1 VGLPGRFAGEEGEV
15 FLAVIPGVTAAN
27 AVASLL
33 GSPLAHDTCLI
44 SLSDLLTPWPLIERR
59 LHAAGQGDFVVV
71 LYNPQS
77 KRRDWQLRKSAEILL
92 EYRPKETPAA
102 LVKSAYRKRQEV
114 ALTTKGMTL
123 EEIVLALAEEAR
135 KGRGVVRLH
144 SGDPGLYGTLLE
156 EKEALEALGVGVEV
170 VPGVTAAFALA
181 ARAGLSLT
189 APEVAQA
196 VAFTRLGVRTP
207 VPEGQDPKSL
217 ARKGLTLAVYLSGMH
232 PRRLSRELLEAGLPG
247 DTPVLYGHKVAQPG
261 EEVGLTDLKGLAHL
275 PARDTTVYLV
285 GEALRAKGVRSLLY
299 DPSFKHRYRR

>member
-1 VGLPGRFAGEEGEV
+1 MGELFLVGMGPGDLPGLTQRAREALEGAEVVIGYSTYVKLLEEMGLLAGKEVVRKGMTEELDRAEEALERALSGQRVALVSGGDPGIYGMAAPVLELMEERGLTRVDGGVGLPGRFAGEEGEV

-114 ALTTKGMTL
+114 ALTTLEGLREAEAGMLTTVVIGNRQSRFYEGTFL
-123 EEIVLALAEEAR
+123 TPRGYAL
-135 KGRGVVRLH
+135 KYDL
-144 SGDPGLYGTLLE
+144 DT
-156 EKEALEALGVGVEV
+156 KEAL
-170 VPGVTAAFALA
+170 PGETP
-181 ARAGLSLT
+181 GLSL
-189 APEVAQA
+189 VS
-196 VAFTRLGVRTP
+196 
-207 VPEGQDPKSL
+207 PEGAS
-217 ARKGLTLAVYLSGMH
+217 SG
-232 PRRLSRELLEAGLPG
+232 RRDA
-247 DTPVLYGHKVAQPG
+247 
-261 EEVGLTDLKGLAHL
+261 
-275 PARDTTVYLV
+275 
-285 GEALRAKGVRSLLY
+285 
-299 DPSFKHRYRR
+299 

>member
-114 ALTTKGMTL
+114 ALTTLEGLREAEAGMLTTVVIGNRQSRFYEGTFL
-123 EEIVLALAEEAR
+123 TPRGYAL
-135 KGRGVVRLH
+135 KYDL
-144 SGDPGLYGTLLE
+144 DT
-156 EKEALEALGVGVEV
+156 KEAL
-170 VPGVTAAFALA
+170 PGETP
-181 ARAGLSLT
+181 GLSL
-189 APEVAQA
+189 
-196 VAFTRLGVRTP
+196 
-207 VPEGQDPKSL
+207 
-217 ARKGLTLAVYLSGMH
+217 
-232 PRRLSRELLEAGLPG
+232 RR
-247 DTPVLYGHKVAQPG
+247 
-261 EEVGLTDLKGLAHL
+261 
-275 PARDTTVYLV
+275 RD
-285 GEALRAKGVRSLLY
+285 A
-299 DPSFKHRYRR
+299 

>member
-1 VGLPGRFAGEEGEV
+1 MGELFLVGMGPGDLPGLTQRAREALEGAAVVIGYSTYVKLLEEMGLLAGKEVVRKGMTEELDRAEEALERALSGQRVALVSGGDPGIYGMAAPVLELMEERGLKRVDGGVGLPGRFAGEEGEV

-114 ALTTKGMTL
+114 ALTTLEGLREAEAGMLTTVVIGNRQSRFYEGTFL
-123 EEIVLALAEEAR
+123 TPRGYAL
-135 KGRGVVRLH
+135 KYDL
-144 SGDPGLYGTLLE
+144 DT
-156 EKEALEALGVGVEV
+156 KEAL
-170 VPGVTAAFALA
+170 PGETP
-181 ARAGLSLT
+181 GLSL
-189 APEVAQA
+189 
-196 VAFTRLGVRTP
+196 
-207 VPEGQDPKSL
+207 
-217 ARKGLTLAVYLSGMH
+217 
-232 PRRLSRELLEAGLPG
+232 RR
-247 DTPVLYGHKVAQPG
+247 
-261 EEVGLTDLKGLAHL
+261 
-275 PARDTTVYLV
+275 RD
-285 GEALRAKGVRSLLY
+285 A
-299 DPSFKHRYRR
+299 

>member
-1 VGLPGRFAGEEGEV
+1 MGELGLVGMGPGDLPGLTQRAREALEGAEVVIGYSTYVKLLEEMGLLAGKEVVRKGMTEELDRAEEALERALSGQRVALVSGGDPGIYGMAAPVLELMEERGLKRVDGGVGLPGRFAGEEGEV

-114 ALTTKGMTL
+114 ALTTLEGLREAEAGMLTTVVIGNRQSRFYEGTFL
-123 EEIVLALAEEAR
+123 TPRGYAL
-135 KGRGVVRLH
+135 KYDL
-144 SGDPGLYGTLLE
+144 DT
-156 EKEALEALGVGVEV
+156 KEAL
-170 VPGVTAAFALA
+170 PGETP
-181 ARAGLSLT
+181 GLSL
-189 APEVAQA
+189 VS
-196 VAFTRLGVRTP
+196 
-207 VPEGQDPKSL
+207 PEGAS
-217 ARKGLTLAVYLSGMH
+217 SG
-232 PRRLSRELLEAGLPG
+232 RRDA
-247 DTPVLYGHKVAQPG
+247 
-261 EEVGLTDLKGLAHL
+261 
-275 PARDTTVYLV
+275 
-285 GEALRAKGVRSLLY
+285 
-299 DPSFKHRYRR
+299 

>member
-1 VGLPGRFAGEEGEV
+1 MGPGDLPGLTQRAREALEGAEVVIGYSTYVKLLEEMGLLAGKEVVRKGMTEELDRAEEALERALSGQRVALVSGGDPGIYGMAAPVLELMEERGLKRVDGGVGLPGRFAGEEGEV

-114 ALTTKGMTL
+114 ALTTLEGLREAEAGMLTTVVIGNRQSRFYEGTFL
-123 EEIVLALAEEAR
+123 TPRGYAL
-135 KGRGVVRLH
+135 KYDL
-144 SGDPGLYGTLLE
+144 DT
-156 EKEALEALGVGVEV
+156 KEAL
-170 VPGVTAAFALA
+170 PGETP
-181 ARAGLSLT
+181 GLSL
-189 APEVAQA
+189 
-196 VAFTRLGVRTP
+196 VR
-207 VPEGQDPKSL
+207 PEGAS
-217 ARKGLTLAVYLSGMH
+217 SG
-232 PRRLSRELLEAGLPG
+232 RRDA
-247 DTPVLYGHKVAQPG
+247 
-261 EEVGLTDLKGLAHL
+261 
-275 PARDTTVYLV
+275 
-285 GEALRAKGVRSLLY
+285 
-299 DPSFKHRYRR
+299 

>member
-1 VGLPGRFAGEEGEV
+1 MGELFLVGMGPGDLPGLTQRAREALEGAEVVIGYSTYVKLLEEMGLLAGKEVVRKGMTEELDRAEEALERALSGQRVALVSGGDPGIYGMAAPVLELMEERGLKRVDGGVGLPGRFAGEEGEV

-114 ALTTKGMTL
+114 ALTTLEGLREAEAGMLTTVVIGNRQSRFY
-123 EEIVLALAEEAR
+123 EGTVLTPRGYAL
-135 KGRGVVRLH
+135 KYDL
-144 SGDPGLYGTLLE
+144 DT
-156 EKEALEALGVGVEV
+156 KEAL
-170 VPGVTAAFALA
+170 PGETP
-181 ARAGLSLT
+181 GLSL
-189 APEVAQA
+189 VS
-196 VAFTRLGVRTP
+196 
-207 VPEGQDPKSL
+207 PEGAS
-217 ARKGLTLAVYLSGMH
+217 SG
-232 PRRLSRELLEAGLPG
+232 RRDA
-247 DTPVLYGHKVAQPG
+247 
-261 EEVGLTDLKGLAHL
+261 
-275 PARDTTVYLV
+275 
-285 GEALRAKGVRSLLY
+285 
-299 DPSFKHRYRR
+299 

>member
-1 VGLPGRFAGEEGEV
+1 MGELFLVGMGPGDLPGLTQRAREALEGAEVVIGYSTYVKLLEEMGLLAGKEVVRKGMTEELDRAEEALERALSGQGVALVSGGDPGIYGMAAPVLELMEERGLKRVDGGVGLPGRFAGEEGEV

-114 ALTTKGMTL
+114 ALTTLEGLREAEAGMLTTVVIGNRQSRFYEGTFL
-123 EEIVLALAEEAR
+123 TPRGYAL
-135 KGRGVVRLH
+135 KYDL
-144 SGDPGLYGTLLE
+144 DT
-156 EKEALEALGVGVEV
+156 KEAL
-170 VPGVTAAFALA
+170 PGETP
-181 ARAGLSLT
+181 GLSL
-189 APEVAQA
+189 
-196 VAFTRLGVRTP
+196 
-207 VPEGQDPKSL
+207 
-217 ARKGLTLAVYLSGMH
+217 
-232 PRRLSRELLEAGLPG
+232 RR
-247 DTPVLYGHKVAQPG
+247 
-261 EEVGLTDLKGLAHL
+261 
-275 PARDTTVYLV
+275 RD
-285 GEALRAKGVRSLLY
+285 A
-299 DPSFKHRYRR
+299 

>member
-1 VGLPGRFAGEEGEV
+1 MGELFLVGMGPGDLPGLTQRAREALEGAEVVIGYSTYVKLLEEMGLLAGKEVVRKGMTEELDRAEEALERALSGQRVALVSGGDPGIYGMAAPVLELMEERGLKRVDGGVGLPGRFAGEEGEV

-114 ALTTKGMTL
+114 ALTTLEGLRVAEAGMLTTVVIGNRQSRFYEGTFL
-123 EEIVLALAEEAR
+123 TPRGYAL
-135 KGRGVVRLH
+135 KYDL
-144 SGDPGLYGTLLE
+144 DT
-156 EKEALEALGVGVEV
+156 KEAL
-170 VPGVTAAFALA
+170 PGETP
-181 ARAGLSLT
+181 GLSL
-189 APEVAQA
+189 
-196 VAFTRLGVRTP
+196 
-207 VPEGQDPKSL
+207 
-217 ARKGLTLAVYLSGMH
+217 
-232 PRRLSRELLEAGLPG
+232 RR
-247 DTPVLYGHKVAQPG
+247 
-261 EEVGLTDLKGLAHL
+261 
-275 PARDTTVYLV
+275 RD
-285 GEALRAKGVRSLLY
+285 A
-299 DPSFKHRYRR
+299 

>member
-1 VGLPGRFAGEEGEV
+1 MGELFLVGMGPGDLPGLTQRAREALEGAEVVIGYSTHVELLEEMGLLAGKEVVRKGMTEELDRAEEALERALSGQRVALVSGGDPGIYGMAAPVLELMEERGLKRVDGGVGLPGRFAGEEGEV

-114 ALTTKGMTL
+114 ALTTLEGLREAEAGMLTTVVIGNRQSRFYEGTFL
-123 EEIVLALAEEAR
+123 TPRGYAL
-135 KGRGVVRLH
+135 KYDL
-144 SGDPGLYGTLLE
+144 DT
-156 EKEALEALGVGVEV
+156 KEAL
-170 VPGVTAAFALA
+170 PGETP
-181 ARAGLSLT
+181 GLSL
-189 APEVAQA
+189 
-196 VAFTRLGVRTP
+196 
-207 VPEGQDPKSL
+207 
-217 ARKGLTLAVYLSGMH
+217 
-232 PRRLSRELLEAGLPG
+232 RR
-247 DTPVLYGHKVAQPG
+247 
-261 EEVGLTDLKGLAHL
+261 
-275 PARDTTVYLV
+275 RD
-285 GEALRAKGVRSLLY
+285 A
-299 DPSFKHRYRR
+299 

>member
-1 VGLPGRFAGEEGEV
+1 MGELFLVGMGRGDLPGLTQSAREALGGADVAIGYSAYVKLLEEMGLLAGKEVVRKGMTEELDRAEEALERALSGQRVALVSGGDPGIYGMAAPVLELMEERGLKRVDGGVGLPGRFAGEEGEV

-114 ALTTKGMTL
+114 ALTTLEGLREAEAGMLTTVVIGNRQSRFYEGTFL
-123 EEIVLALAEEAR
+123 TPRGYAL
-135 KGRGVVRLH
+135 KYDL
-144 SGDPGLYGTLLE
+144 DT
-156 EKEALEALGVGVEV
+156 KEAL
-170 VPGVTAAFALA
+170 PGETP
-181 ARAGLSLT
+181 GLSL
-189 APEVAQA
+189 
-196 VAFTRLGVRTP
+196 
-207 VPEGQDPKSL
+207 
-217 ARKGLTLAVYLSGMH
+217 
-232 PRRLSRELLEAGLPG
+232 RR
-247 DTPVLYGHKVAQPG
+247 
-261 EEVGLTDLKGLAHL
+261 
-275 PARDTTVYLV
+275 RD
-285 GEALRAKGVRSLLY
+285 A
-299 DPSFKHRYRR
+299 

>member
-1 VGLPGRFAGEEGEV
+1 MGELFLVGMGPGDLPGLTQRAREALEGAEVVIGYSTYVKLLEEMGLLAGKEVVRKGMTEELDRAEEALERALSGQRVALVSGGDPGIYGMAAPVLELMEERGLKRVDGGVGLPGRFAGEEGEV

-114 ALTTKGMTL
+114 ALTTL
-123 EEIVLALAEEAR
+123 EGLREA
-135 KGRGVVRLH
+135 
-144 SGDPGLYGTLLE
+144 
-156 EKEALEALGVGVEV
+156 
-170 VPGVTAAFALA
+170 
-181 ARAGLSLT
+181 
-189 APEVAQA
+189 
-196 VAFTRLGVRTP
+196 
-207 VPEGQDPKSL
+207 
-217 ARKGLTLAVYLSGMH
+217 
-232 PRRLSRELLEAGLPG
+232 EAGML
-247 DTPVLYGHKVAQPG
+247 
-261 EEVGLTDLKGLAHL
+261 
-275 PARDTTVYLV
+275 TTVV
-285 GEALRAKGVRSLLY
+285 IGNRQSR
-299 DPSFKHRYRR
+299 

>member
-1 VGLPGRFAGEEGEV
+1 MGELFLVGMGPGDLPGLTQRAREALEGAEVVIGYSTYVKLLEEMGLLAGKEVVRKGMTEELDRAEEALERALSGQRVALVSGGDPGIYGMAAPVLELMEERGLKRVDGGVGLPGRFAGEEGEV

-114 ALTTKGMTL
+114 ALTTLEGLREAEAGMLTTVVIGNRQSRFYEGTFL
-123 EEIVLALAEEAR
+123 TPRGYAL
-135 KGRGVVRLH
+135 KYDL
-144 SGDPGLYGTLLE
+144 DT
-156 EKEALEALGVGVEV
+156 KEAL
-170 VPGVTAAFALA
+170 PG
-181 ARAGLSLT
+181 
-189 APEVAQA
+189 E
-196 VAFTRLGVRTP
+196 
-207 VPEGQDPKSL
+207 
-217 ARKGLTLAVYLSGMH
+217 
-232 PRRLSRELLEAGLPG
+232 
-247 DTPVLYGHKVAQPG
+247 TPVLSLVSPEWASSGR
-261 EEVGLTDLKGLAHL
+261 
-275 PARDTTVYLV
+275 RD
-285 GEALRAKGVRSLLY
+285 A
-299 DPSFKHRYRR
+299 

>member
-1 VGLPGRFAGEEGEV
+1 MGELFLVGMGPGDLPGLTQRAREALEGAEVVIGYSTYVKLLEEMGLLAGKEVVRKGMTEELDRAEEALERALSGQRVALVSGGDPGIYGMAAPVLELMEERGLKRVDGGVGLPGRFAGEEGEV

-114 ALTTKGMTL
+114 ALTTLEGLREAEAGMLTTVVIGNRQSRFYEGTFL
-123 EEIVLALAEEAR
+123 TPRGYAL
-135 KGRGVVRLH
+135 KYDL
-144 SGDPGLYGTLLE
+144 DT
-156 EKEALEALGVGVEV
+156 KEAL
-170 VPGVTAAFALA
+170 PGETP
-181 ARAGLSLT
+181 GLSL
-189 APEVAQA
+189 VS
-196 VAFTRLGVRTP
+196 
-207 VPEGQDPKSL
+207 PEGAS
-217 ARKGLTLAVYLSGMH
+217 SG
-232 PRRLSRELLEAGLPG
+232 RRDA
-247 DTPVLYGHKVAQPG
+247 
-261 EEVGLTDLKGLAHL
+261 
-275 PARDTTVYLV
+275 
-285 GEALRAKGVRSLLY
+285 
-299 DPSFKHRYRR
+299 

>member
-1 VGLPGRFAGEEGEV
+1 MGELFLVGMGPGDLPGLTQRAREALEGAEVVIGYSTYVKLLEEMGLLAGKEVVRKGMTEELDRAEEALERALSGQRVALVSGGDPGIYGMAAPVLELMEERGLKRVDGGVGLPGRFAGEEGEV

-114 ALTTKGMTL
+114 ALTTLEGLREAEAGMLTTVVIGNRQSRFYEGTFLTPRGYAL
-123 EEIVLALAEEAR
+123 EYDL
-135 KGRGVVRLH
+135 
-144 SGDPGLYGTLLE
+144 DT
-156 EKEALEALGVGVEV
+156 KEAL
-170 VPGVTAAFALA
+170 PGETP
-181 ARAGLSLT
+181 GLSL
-189 APEVAQA
+189 
-196 VAFTRLGVRTP
+196 
-207 VPEGQDPKSL
+207 
-217 ARKGLTLAVYLSGMH
+217 
-232 PRRLSRELLEAGLPG
+232 RR
-247 DTPVLYGHKVAQPG
+247 
-261 EEVGLTDLKGLAHL
+261 
-275 PARDTTVYLV
+275 RD
-285 GEALRAKGVRSLLY
+285 A
-299 DPSFKHRYRR
+299 

>member
-1 VGLPGRFAGEEGEV
+1 MGELFLVGMGPGDLPGLTQRAREALEGAEVVIGYSTYVKLLEEMGLLAGKEVVRKGMTEELDRAEEALERALSGQRVALVSGGDPGIYGMAAPVLERREERGLKRVDGGVGLPGRFAGEEGEV

-114 ALTTKGMTL
+114 ALTTLEGLREAEAGMLTTVVIGNRQSRFYEGTFL
-123 EEIVLALAEEAR
+123 TPRGYAL
-135 KGRGVVRLH
+135 KYDL
-144 SGDPGLYGTLLE
+144 DT
-156 EKEALEALGVGVEV
+156 KEAL
-170 VPGVTAAFALA
+170 PGETP
-181 ARAGLSLT
+181 GLSL
-189 APEVAQA
+189 
-196 VAFTRLGVRTP
+196 
-207 VPEGQDPKSL
+207 
-217 ARKGLTLAVYLSGMH
+217 
-232 PRRLSRELLEAGLPG
+232 RR
-247 DTPVLYGHKVAQPG
+247 
-261 EEVGLTDLKGLAHL
+261 
-275 PARDTTVYLV
+275 RD
-285 GEALRAKGVRSLLY
+285 A
-299 DPSFKHRYRR
+299 